1 MIKTADG
8 EKSVGSAGVAGAGL
22 GLGIAGTAL
31 ALLNNNGCNGG
42 ILGNLFGNGCG
53 CGNNQVNQDSRII
66 SSLEMQLAQ
75 EKAERYADMTGINT
89 FKEAKTMVEKQG
101 EVVAA
106 LASAFAEAD
115 KRNAVAEAV
124 TGERLKCLNERVT
137 TLEGITK
144 VVVPNS
150 SICPGWGT
158 VTITPATTPTT
169 AG

>member
-1 MIKTADG
+1 MKIQQQEPTFGRLYMPTKMQIQRVFGEELANKAD
-8 EKSVGSAGVAGAGL
+8 
-22 GLGIAGTAL
+22 L
-31 ALLNNNGCNGG
+31 AREELTELAKNKD
-42 ILGNLFGNGCG
+42 IFVSTYLELTEARAIPLFK
-53 CGNNQVNQDSRII
+53 VKV
-66 SSLEMQLAQ
+66 AQ